1 MGLLEDQVE
10 VLRIQ
15 VLQMPL
21 EILRQF
27 LRLKE
32 AREVAG
38 LLRGVTLVAAVVVVA
53 QLVQAVMLLEVQ
65 VMTQLFVETVGVEL
79 HLLLAEA
86 A

>member
-1 MGLLEDQVE
+1 ME

-15 VLQMPL
+15 VPQMPL
-21 EILRQF
+21 AILRQF

-32 AREVAG
+32 AKEVAG
-38 LLRGVTLVAAVVVVA
+38 LLRGVLLLVAAA
-53 QLVQAVMLLEVQ
+53 AAARLVQVVMPLEVRVFQ
-65 VMTQLFVETVGVEL
+65 QLFAEMVGAEL

>member
-1 MGLLEDQVE
+1 ME

-53 QLVQAVMLLEVQ
+53 QLVQVVMLLEVRVFQ
-65 VMTQLFVETVGVEL
+65 QLFAETVGVEL

>member
-1 MGLLEDQVE
+1 
-10 VLRIQ
+10 
-15 VLQMPL
+15 MPL

-32 AREVAG
+32 AKEVQG
-38 LLRGVTLVAAVVVVA
+38 LLRGVPLLVAAA
-53 QLVQAVMLLEVQ
+53 AAARLVQVVMLLEVRVFQ
-65 VMTQLFVETVGVEL
+65 QLFAETVGMEL